1 MMDKTRNP
9 RDLGVTKVMPVK
21 KEKVNVKS
29 HERYYDFNLLI
40 IVIFLV
46 SFGLIIL
53 YSASAHSAQILFG
66 DDMHFF
72 NRQAQITLGSVVL
85 MLGISFISHR
95 LYAKC
100 AWLIYLASLALM
112 VAVRGPMGVEVSGAR
127 RWLDITSSIRIQP
140 SEFSKLALIIFLSY
154 LICRYGKQAYS
165 LKGTIRIMAF
175 ALVMAL
181 TVFILN
187 ENFGTAVIVMAIAM
201 GLYFVIH
208 PNYKHFIALLVVG
221 VGVLWAGLR
230 FISTTMVGT
239 DDFRMA
245 RILIWLNPE
254 GQAEAGA
261 FQISQG
267 LYAIGS
273 GGFWGRGLGN
283 GTQKLGAIPE
293 VHNDMILAVIA
304 EELGIF
310 GVLMLLLMFGMLL
323 YRLMFIAQNAPD
335 LYGSLLATG
344 IFIHIAVQVI
354 MNVAVVTNLLPTTGI
369 TLPFISF
376 GGTSIMFL
384 MAEMGVALGISRQ
397 IKLISD

>member
-1 MMDKTRNP
+1 MENTTAHREMEAQAS
-9 RDLGVTKVMPVK
+9 LSK
-21 KEKVNVKS
+21 KEKS
-29 HERYYDFNLLI
+29 MAISRERYYDYNLLI

-46 SFGLIIL
+46 SFGLVIL
-53 YSASAHSAQILFG
+53 YSASAYSAQIMFG

-72 NRQAQITLGSVVL
+72 ARQAMITLGSL
-85 MLGISFISHR
+85 AGMLVISFINYR
-95 LYAKC
+95 VYAKL
-100 AWLIYLASLALM
+100 AWPIYLFSLILLAL
-112 VAVRGPMGVEVSGAR
+112 VQSPLGVEAYGAR
-127 RWLDITSSIRIQP
+127 RWLAIADGIQIQP

-154 LICRYGKQAYS
+154 LICSYGKKAYS
-165 LKGTIRIMAF
+165 LKGTIRIF
-175 ALVMAL
+175 
-181 TVFILN
+181 F
-187 ENFGTAVIVMAIAM
+187 FGAVMAIAVFVLTENFSTSVIIMAITM

-208 PNYKHFIALLVVG
+208 PTYKLFVALILLG
-221 VGVLWAGLR
+221 GAGMWAGLH
-230 FISTTMVGT
+230 FITTTVDGSY
-239 DDFRMA
+239 DFRMN
-245 RILIWLNPE
+245 RIITWLNPE
-254 GQAEAGA
+254 GQAQAGA

-310 GVLMLLLMFGMLL
+310 GVLILLLMFGMLL
-323 YRLMFIAQNAPD
+323 YRLMLIAQNAPD
-335 LYGSLLATG
+335 LFGSLLATG
-344 IFIHIAVQVI
+344 ILVHIAVQVT

-384 MAEMGVALGISRQ
+384 MAEMGVALGISRR
-397 IKLISD
+397 IVLTE

>member
-1 MMDKTRNP
+1 MSKVSSQQ
-9 RDLGVTKVMPVK
+9 DLGATKVMPTR
-21 KEKVNVKS
+21 KENTHTKDGQ
-29 HERYYDFNLLI
+29 RYFDFNLLI

-46 SFGLIIL
+46 SFGLVIL
-53 YSASAHSAQILFG
+53 YSASAHHGQMMFG

-72 NRQAQITLGSVVL
+72 SRQAMIILASVAG
-85 MLGISFISHR
+85 MLVISFINYR
-95 LYAKC
+95 FYAKI
-100 AWLIYLASLALM
+100 AGFIYVFALGLMALVRTSL
-112 VAVRGPMGVEVSGAR
+112 GVEIGGAR
-127 RWLDITSSIRIQP
+127 RWLAITPDIQIQP

-154 LICRYGKQAYS
+154 LICRYGKRAYS
-165 LKGTIRIMAF
+165 LKGTFRIMAF
-175 ALVMAL
+175 AIIMAL
-181 TVFILN
+181 AVFILN
-187 ENFGTAVIVMAIAM
+187 ENFGTAIIIIAIAV

-208 PNYKHFIALLVVG
+208 PNYKLFISLLAIGG
-221 VGVLWAGLR
+221 VIVWLLLR
-230 FISTTMVGT
+230 FLSTAMF
-239 DDFRMA
+239 DSYDFRMN

-254 GQAEAGA
+254 GQGEAGA
-261 FQISQG
+261 FQINQG

-293 VHNDMILAVIA
+293 VHNDMIFAVIA

-310 GVLMLLLMFGMLL
+310 GVFILLLMFGMLL

-335 LYGSLLATG
+335 LLGSLLATG

-384 MAEMGVALGISRQ
+384 MAEMGIALGISRQ
-397 IKLISD
+397 IVLTE

>member
-1 MMDKTRNP
+1 MDKTRNP

-85 MLGISFISHR
+85 MLGISLINHR
-95 LYAKC
+95 WYAKF
-100 AWLIYLASLALM
+100 AWVIYIVSMALM

-127 RWLDITSSIRIQP
+127 RWLDITSNIRIQP

-175 ALVMAL
+175 ALAMAL

-208 PNYKHFIALLVVG
+208 PNYKHFIVLFVVG

-239 DDFRMA
+239 DDFRMG
-245 RILIWLNPE
+245 RILTWLNPE

-310 GVLMLLLMFGMLL
+310 GVLILLLMFGMLL

-376 GGTSIMFL
+376 GGTSILFL

-397 IKLISD
+397 IVLTE